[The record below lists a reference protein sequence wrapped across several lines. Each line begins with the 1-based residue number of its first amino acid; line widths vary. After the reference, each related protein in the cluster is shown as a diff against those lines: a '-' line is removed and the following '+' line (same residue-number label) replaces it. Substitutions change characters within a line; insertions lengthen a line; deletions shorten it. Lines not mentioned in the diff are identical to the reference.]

1 MTADIIPSLLKSI
14 DNYPLCVIQVDDLF
28 ITGMAAE
35 LATNPNIPR
44 TDAKHIKLFPKF
56 FSNGCKDVCLLYKT
70 PILYDCKTVGQYNIF
85 WSNWKN
91 STYEKCFPGIPM
103 QTTLES
109 TRKTVKPM
117 LTKMTSI
124 QKIYMKIQKTDQ
136 IQDSSNELILILVVI
151 IIVLLLKRWKKVL
164 KNVILKI
171 FLKT

>member
-14 DNYPLCVIQVDDLF
+14 DNYPFCVIQVDDVF
-28 ITGMAAE
+28 ITGMAAD

-44 TDAKHIKLFPKF
+44 TRSQLIDFTHCEGVCRLF
-56 FSNGCKDVCLLYKT
+56 KT
-70 PILYDCKTVGQYNIF
+70 PVLYDCKTVEQYNIF

-91 STYEKCFPGIPM
+91 STYEKCFPGIPIS
-103 QTTLES
+103 TTLKT
-109 TRKTVKPM
+109 TRNVMKP
-117 LTKMTSI
+117 KMSSI

-164 KNVILKI
+164 KIK
-171 FLKT
+171 FF